1 MNNVAGYCGGEG
13 RALKY
18 RKRQWNAA
26 IRAKGRLTGKGGLPV
41 WAEKQTKTKCND
53 IYVKMS

>member
-41 WAEKQTKTKCND
+41 WAEKQTKQSVMTS
-53 IYVKMS
+53 M